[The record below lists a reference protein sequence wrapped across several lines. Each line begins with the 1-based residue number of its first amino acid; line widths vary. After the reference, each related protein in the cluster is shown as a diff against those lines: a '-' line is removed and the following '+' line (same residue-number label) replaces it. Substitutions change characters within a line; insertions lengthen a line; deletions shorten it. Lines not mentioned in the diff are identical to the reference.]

1 MSVVVR
7 FPQPL
12 TTEQYEQVK
21 ARVSEG
27 GGFPPDGLEYHVC
40 FGPERHRRV
49 SEIWASREQFETFGE
64 RLMPAIEEAGIES
77 VEPEIL
83 EVYSQV
89 RGG

>member
-27 GGFPPDGLEYHVC
+27 GGFPRMAWSTTSASGL
-40 FGPERHRRV
+40 R
-49 SEIWASREQFETFGE
+49 ATD
-64 RLMPAIEEAGIES
+64 A
-77 VEPEIL
+77 
-83 EVYSQV
+83 
-89 RGG
+89 